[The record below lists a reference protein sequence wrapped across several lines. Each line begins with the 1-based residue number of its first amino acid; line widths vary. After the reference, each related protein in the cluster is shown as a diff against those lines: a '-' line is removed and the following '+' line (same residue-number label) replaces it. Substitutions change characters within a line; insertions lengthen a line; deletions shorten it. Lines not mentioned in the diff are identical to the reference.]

1 MNSIKQIEV
10 IYANR
15 IVGRLALTKESLCA
29 FEYSTEWLVSGFS
42 ISPFEL
48 PLRSGVFIAKPRPF
62 EGGFGV
68 FDDCLP
74 DGWGLLILDRYL
86 QQQGINPRNLTLLD
100 RLALVGSTGRG
111 ALEFRPDRS
120 VVTKQEYADFEKLAL
135 EAERILDSDDYT
147 GEGIDEFQ
155 LRGGSPG
162 GARPKI
168 FTRYEGKEWLVKFR
182 AKRDPKHI
190 GLDEYNY
197 SLLAKECG
205 IVMPETRLFEE
216 KYFGA
221 ERFDRTPGGKLHVVS
236 VAGLVGADYRMPSI
250 DYSHIFQVCAALT
263 HSVAE
268 LWRVYRLMVFNY
280 LIENKDDH
288 AKNFAFIYRDGE
300 WRFSPAYDLLPSDG
314 MNGFHTTSIND
325 SIEPAKGDLIAIAM
339 KAGLNK
345 NEAEE
350 IFVSM
355 KSSIIKANESG
366 LLNRALSALCGRS

>member
-15 IVGRLALTKESLCA
+15 IVGRLAMTKEGLSA
-29 FEYSTEWLVSGFS
+29 FEYSPEWLASGFS

-48 PLRSGVFIAKPRPF
+48 PLRSGVFIAKPQPF
-62 EGGFGV
+62 DGGFGV

-86 QQQGINPRNLTLLD
+86 QQQGINPRRLSLLD
-100 RLALVGSTGRG
+100 RLAIVGSTGRG
-111 ALEFRPDRS
+111 ALEFRPDKS

-135 EAERILDSDDYT
+135 EAEQILDSDNYT
-147 GEGIDEFQ
+147 GEGIVEFQ
-155 LRGGSPG
+155 HRGGSPG

-182 AKRDPKHI
+182 AKRDPKRI
-190 GLDEYNY
+190 GRNEYNY
-197 SLLAKECG
+197 SLLAKACG
-205 IVMPETRLFEE
+205 IEMPETRLFED
-216 KYFGA
+216 KYFGV

-236 VAGLVGADYRMPSI
+236 VAGLIGADYRMPSI
-250 DYSHIFQVCAALT
+250 DYLHIFKVCATLT

-268 LWRVYRLMVFNY
+268 LWKVFRLMVFNF

-288 AKNFAFIYRDGE
+288 AKNFAFIYKNDQ
-300 WRFSPAYDLLPSDG
+300 WHFSPAYDLLPSDG
-314 MNGFHTTSIND
+314 MNGYHTTSIND
-325 SIEPAKGDLIAIAM
+325 SIEPTKDDLIAVAV

-345 NEAEE
+345 KEAEE
-350 IFVSM
+350 IFTTMMSKV
-355 KSSIIKANESG
+355 KK
-366 LLNRALSALCGRS
+366 